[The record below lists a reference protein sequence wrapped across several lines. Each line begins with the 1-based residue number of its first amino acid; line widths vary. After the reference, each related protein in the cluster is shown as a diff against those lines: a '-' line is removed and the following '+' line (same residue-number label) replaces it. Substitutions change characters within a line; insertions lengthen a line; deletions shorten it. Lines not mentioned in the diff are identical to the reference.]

1 MKETLKTV
9 SDWLTNYPLF
19 TNFVKLAVLLVVAYI
34 FYKITKKILV
44 TTVRKITQ
52 KTKTKYDDTFFDDTL
67 LTRTSYLIPLFIID
81 WFSSWIKGWDAFLSE
96 AMHVLVLFTSLL
108 VISSLLTSLTRLL
121 EKTSKFKDRPIKG
134 YIQVIKIVVWTWG
147 IILLIGV
154 LTSKDPWAIIGG
166 LGALTAVVILV
177 FRDTILSFVASIQI
191 SSYDLVK
198 VGDWIEV
205 PKYGADGDVIDLSL
219 NVVKIQNWDKTISVI
234 PTYKLLDETFKN
246 WRGMVETGGRRIKR
260 AIYIDQNS
268 VRFVDKKLLE
278 KFEKID
284 LLKDYIVRKKNEI
297 EEDNRK
303 HNVNPEV
310 PVNGRRMTNIGT
322 FREYLKA
329 YLKNRNDVNK
339 ELTFLVRQLQPGPNG
354 LPIEIY
360 VFANTT
366 EWDKYEEI
374 QADIFDHILAVVP
387 EFELRIFQNPTGGDF
402 KELGGKIGA

>member
-1 MKETLKTV
+1 MQEVLKTF
-9 SDWLTNYPLF
+9 SDWLAKYPLF
-19 TNFVKLAVLLVVAYI
+19 LNLVKLTALLIVAYL

-44 TTVRKITQ
+44 ATVRKITR
-52 KTKTKYDDTFFDDTL
+52 KTKTKYDDAFFDDTL
-67 LTRTSYLIPLFIID
+67 LRRISYLIPLFIID
-81 WFSSWIKGWDAFLSE
+81 WFSFWIEGWDAFLSQ
-96 AMHVLVLFTSLL
+96 AMHVLVLFASLL
-108 VISSLLTSLTRLL
+108 VISSFLTSLTHLL

-234 PTYKLLDETFKN
+234 PTYKLLDDTFKN

-260 AIYIDQNS
+260 SIYIDQNS
-268 VRFVDKKLLE
+268 VKFVDEKLLE
-278 KFEKID
+278 KFEKIE
-284 LLKDYIVRKKNEI
+284 LLKDYIARKKKEI
-297 EEDNRK
+297 EDDNKR

-310 PVNGRRMTNIGT
+310 SVNGRRMTNIGT

-329 YLKNRNDVNK
+329 YLKNRTDVNK

-366 EWDKYEEI
+366 EWNKYEEI

-387 EFELRIFQNPTGGDF
+387 EFELRIFQNPSGSDF
-402 KELGGKIGA
+402 KEFGRKIEN

>member
-366 EWDKYEEI
+366 EWGKYEEI